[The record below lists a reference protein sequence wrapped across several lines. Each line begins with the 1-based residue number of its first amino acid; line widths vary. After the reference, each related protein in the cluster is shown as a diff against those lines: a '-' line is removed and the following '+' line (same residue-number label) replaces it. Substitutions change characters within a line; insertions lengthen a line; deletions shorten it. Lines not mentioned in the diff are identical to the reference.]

1 MASAPDIDGGLVAGP
16 GGDLFYTTYPDN
28 TLGEIKAGSPSA
40 NKLVNLTNLGVTPST
55 GGLGLVPSGFSNG
68 GHLKITSYDAS
79 KMFDT
84 ALSPD
89 GSGTYNVAHAGS
101 DVELFGAVNSHDSAV
116 FIPAGNPLFVANT
129 ALICDYSNLNNPSKV
144 VAYQTD
150 GNSDPIVSTGTD
162 FLVNL
167 PQAAGI
173 VIDPVTHDVLI
184 AGQDN
189 TGICVVTGFTDA
201 HISAITPA
209 SVPAGTSF
217 TLTVNGSGFL
227 PGAQIRWNGTLLTT
241 TVTSTKLTASVSSSI
256 NTTLSSYPGA
266 VIITAQSSDG
276 TLSNSVSLSIA
287 APSLSVT
294 NIKPS
299 TVKAD
304 TAFTLTIDGTNFRNG
319 ASVSWNDT
327 PLKTTFVS
335 SNQLSVAVTT
345 AANGFTASYPTAAVI
360 TITSPGSLTT
370 ASETV
375 TVTEATPILTSL
387 SPGGAPVGQGPNP
400 FSLTVV
406 GDGFVSGA
414 VIKWNGIAMPST
426 VYSQTVIGA
435 TVPASYLAALGTI
448 PITVTNPTSGGTS
461 FPMDFLVLPTRISVS
476 YFGAASR
483 DPNTGNIL
491 VPIYLINTGYQTAP
505 AMKITSS
512 SLGSDAAPT
521 NALPIS
527 LGNLAVQSAVFTTL
541 TFKGTAGARLSP
553 ATVTVSGTYTGGIF
567 HWSTVIPYLP

>member
-101 DVELFGAVNSHDSAV
+101 DVESFGAVNSHDSAV

-241 TVTSTKLTASVSSSI
+241 TISGNTLTASVPSSV

-266 VIITAQSSDG
+266 ASITVQSADG

-294 NIKPS
+294 NIKPG

-304 TAFTLTIDGTNFRNG
+304 TAFTLTIDGLNFRSG
-319 ASVSWNDT
+319 AAVSWNGT
-327 PLKTTFVS
+327 PLTTTFVN
-335 SNQLSVAVTT
+335 SNQLTAAVTKS
-345 AANGFTASYPTAAVI
+345 ANGFTASYPTAAVI

-370 ASETV
+370 GSETM
-375 TVTEATPILTSL
+375 TVTEPTPILAKL
-387 SPGGAPVGQGPNP
+387 SPGGAPVGQND
-400 FSLTVV
+400 FTLTIT
-406 GDGFVSGA
+406 GNGFVNGA
-414 VIKWNGIAMPST
+414 TIKWGTTALTSS
-426 VYSQTVIGA
+426 VYSETVISA
-435 TVPASYLAALGTI
+435 NVPAACVAVEGTI

-461 FPMDFLVLPTRISVS
+461 SAMSFLVLPTRISLTLG
-476 YFGAASR
+476 FGSR
-483 DPNTGNIL
+483 DPNTGLISIP
-491 VPIYLINTGYQTAP
+491 VYLINTGNNTAP
-505 AMKITSS
+505 AMEITSS

-521 NALPIS
+521 NILPIA
-527 LGNLAVQSAVFTTL
+527 LGDVPVNGLGFAILTFSGSAGPAGAPATL
-541 TFKGTAGARLSP
+541 TVTGSYTPK
-553 ATVTVSGTYTGGIF
+553 ATF
-567 HWSTVIPYLP
+567 HCPINLTLP